1 MAGTVT
7 DHQPKPKY
15 FREKIGRQEYQLE
28 ETKLDV
34 FDEVI
39 LWPDNPRLQDLVP
52 AGKYPSEAELEDYLR
67 TSSGYDGLA
76 RSIAELGQMEP
87 IYVWRR
93 EGSAKYLALE
103 GSTRI
108 TILRELARKK
118 QGQPDEQ
125 RFRRVLALVLPEE
138 FSEEERVVL
147 LARIH
152 VRGSGV
158 RPWGRYIEA
167 KFIYDNVV
175 DTPTRKA
182 RMSVSQLAEYMGK
195 SVSWVSRLKDAYEF
209 ARRFVEHIDDPDEAQ
224 KLARQYFS
232 TLEEIAKSTGF
243 GARVKDYG
251 NPESDSLRA
260 EVFEMVRN
268 DVFKEY
274 RDARFMKQFFE
285 DPEKWELLR
294 SGEKHV
300 ANRLAN
306 DLKAGNIGVKGRI
319 AGLPAQVERALLES
333 PDGFDEND
341 VNALRLALGSVEAR
355 VNVGVSPFRLLLR
368 QFTKALEEASL
379 SDIKQVIP
387 DEVQDLEQA
396 LTYFREQLT
405 RYNKRSAVE

>member
-1 MAGTVT
+1 MAGAVT
-7 DHQPKPKY
+7 DHKPKPKY

-28 ETKLDV
+28 EMKLDV
-34 FDEVI
+34 FDEVN
-39 LWPDNPRLQDLVP
+39 LWADNPRLQDLVP
-52 AGKYPSEAELEDYLR
+52 AGKYPSEEDLEDYLR
-67 TSSGYDGLA
+67 TSPGYDGLA
-76 RSIAELGQMEP
+76 RSIADLGQMEP

-93 EGSAKYLALE
+93 DGADKYLALE
-103 GSTRI
+103 GSTRV

-125 RFRRVLALVLPEE
+125 RFRRVLALALPEE

-158 RPWGRYIEA
+158 RAWGRYIEA
-167 KFIYDNVV
+167 RFIYNNVV
-175 DTPTRKA
+175 DSAARKA
-182 RMSVSQLAEYMGK
+182 LMSVSQLAEYMGK
-195 SVSWVSRLKDAYEF
+195 SVSWVSRLKDAYDF
-209 ARRFVEHIDDPDEAQ
+209 AKRFVEHIDDQDEAQ
-224 KLARQYFS
+224 RLAKQYFS

-243 GARVKDYG
+243 GARVRDYG
-251 NPESDSLRA
+251 NPDSDSLRA

-294 SGEKHV
+294 SGERHV

-306 DLKAGNIGVKGRI
+306 DLKAGNVGVKGRI
-319 AGLPAQVERALLES
+319 SGLPAQVERALVES

-341 VNALRLALGSVEAR
+341 VNALRLALRSVEAR
-355 VNVGVSPFRLLLR
+355 VNMGVSPFRLHLR
-368 QFTKALEEASL
+368 QFTKALEDASL

-387 DEVQDLEQA
+387 DEMQDLEQA
-396 LTYFREQLT
+396 LTYFREQLA
-405 RYNKRSAVE
+405 RYNKRSATE